1 MTHAKFRAL
10 ALSAVALF
18 SLNIAGAQAAVI
30 TQTIN
35 FDFTGFLNVNALP
48 APSDPVTG
56 QVVLTYDNAT
66 PGSLTGQA
74 VDSISFS
81 APVGVF
87 DTSNVFFDLRIAP
100 DLQFTAQDPNR
111 YEFDIYHDTLPVFFG
126 QSDDFLLRIGAIGT
140 RGDEWSQ
147 GAITSASGQFIYVN
161 GVGNELFSANNNV
174 SGGGLSSTTQSAPT
188 TIAAP
193 ASLAFLG
200 FGMLAIGLNRR
211 RARF

>member
-1 MTHAKFRAL
+1 MAFRGFRAL
-10 ALSAVALF
+10 ALGVAVLF
-18 SLNIAGAQAAVI
+18 SLNASGTQAAVI

-35 FDFTGFLNVNALP
+35 FDFTGFLNGNALS
-48 APSDPVTG
+48 APNDPVTG
-56 QVVLTYDNAT
+56 QVVVTYDNAS
-66 PGSLTGQA
+66 PVSIVGQA

-81 APVGVF
+81 TPVGVF

-126 QSDDFLLRIGAIGT
+126 QADDFLFRISAFGN
-140 RGDEWSQ
+140 RGDEWNP
-147 GAITSASGQFIYVN
+147 GGITSASGQFLYVDA
-161 GVGNELFSANNNV
+161 VGNELFTASNNV
-174 SGGGLSSTTQSAPT
+174 SGGGLTSTTQSAPT

-200 FGMLAIGLNRR
+200 FGMLAIGLKRR